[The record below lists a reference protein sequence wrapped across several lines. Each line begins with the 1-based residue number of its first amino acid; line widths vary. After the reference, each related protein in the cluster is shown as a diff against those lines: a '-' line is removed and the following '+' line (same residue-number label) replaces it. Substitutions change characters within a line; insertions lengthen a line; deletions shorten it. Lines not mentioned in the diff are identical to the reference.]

1 MITASELFVMANISC
16 TDEILTER
24 LSNLCDALELGFI
37 AANSDQG
44 NPVAGDNA
52 SRKADDVAAVADCYG
67 LKNKQQVSPPYGG
80 TKISACISGRDTTSS
95 LVGYQR
101 PGVVSARTSTFLTE
115 GTPPVRKI

>member
-80 TKISACISGRDTTSS
+80 TKI
-95 LVGYQR
+95 
-101 PGVVSARTSTFLTE
+101 PGMH
-115 GTPPVRKI
+115 